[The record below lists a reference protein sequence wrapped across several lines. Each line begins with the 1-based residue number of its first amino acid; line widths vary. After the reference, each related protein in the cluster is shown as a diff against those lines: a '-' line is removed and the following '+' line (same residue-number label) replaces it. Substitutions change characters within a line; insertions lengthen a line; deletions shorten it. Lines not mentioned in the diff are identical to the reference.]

1 MLFFEMS
8 EHQSDPTLLKYWL
21 QNDGSMGSLQQVRGI
36 LFGKPYNE
44 KDEYEVVIYQVV
56 IEELGLR
63 DWMMGYDLNFGHNSS
78 MMILPYGGLVEIDAD
93 WQKNLLLEASVR
105 V

>member
-8 EHQSDPTLLKYWL
+8 ENQLYPSVIKYGIR
-21 QNDGSMGSLQQVRGI
+21 NDGAMGSLQQVRGI
-36 LFGKPYNE
+36 LFGKPYDE

-63 DWMMGYDLNFGHNSS
+63 DWMMGYDLNFGHNSP